1 MFRRSAVKQTT
12 DRLDILGEVPWPAR
26 GVAPRGLRTP
36 LARPRQTATT
46 LGMSE
51 RATVLIVDDHR
62 AVREELSFALDFD
75 GWKTA
80 EAADGPA
87 GLERA
92 QDPDV
97 DVVLLDV
104 KLPGMDGLEVLQQ
117 LKELR
122 PELPVVMISGHGDL
136 DTAVLA
142 VRRGAYD
149 FLQKPFESDRVL
161 LSIRNALRTSR
172 LQSENQALRAA
183 VEAEPQ
189 LLGSSEAIEAVRAM
203 VRKVAPTEVT
213 VLVTGDNG
221 TGKELVARQLH
232 CQSQRSQGPF
242 LAVNCAAIPEELAES
257 ELFGHERGA
266 FTGAQHARA
275 GAFELASGGTLFLD
289 EIGDMP
295 LAMQAK
301 LLRALQEGVVQRLGG
316 HATTEVDVR
325 VLAATNQDL
334 EQMVADKTFREDL
347 YYRLHVVRVHLPPL
361 RERPDDV
368 AVLADHFLT
377 TATRRNGL
385 GPRRLDRTAYD
396 WLRRQPWPGN
406 VRQLKNV
413 LEGTAVLAD
422 DATITA
428 DDLQATATP
437 PALGRSAEGQTDWF
451 GFARLEDFRAA
462 TEKEFLR
469 RKLIEF
475 GGNIKRT
482 AENIELQ
489 RSNLYKKLDRYG
501 LK

>member
-1 MFRRSAVKQTT
+1 MT
-12 DRLDILGEVPWPAR
+12 DP
-26 GVAPRGLRTP
+26 
-36 LARPRQTATT
+36 
-46 LGMSE
+46 
-51 RATVLIVDDHR
+51 ATVLIVDDHR
-62 AVREELSFALDFD
+62 AVREELAFALDFH
-75 GWKTA
+75 GWTTA
-80 EAADGPA
+80 EAADGPS

-104 KLPGMDGLEVLQQ
+104 KLPGMDGLEVLRQI
-117 LKELR
+117 KELR

-136 DTAVLA
+136 DTAILA

-161 LSIRNALRTSR
+161 LSIQNALRTSR
-172 LQSENQALRAA
+172 LACENEALREAVQSEQ
-183 VEAEPQ
+183 Q
-189 LLGSSEAIEAVRAM
+189 LLGSSAALEAVRAKIH
-203 VRKVAPTEVT
+203 KVAPTEVT
-213 VLVTGDNG
+213 VLITGDNG

-232 CQSQRSQGPF
+232 CQSTRSAGAF
-242 LAVNCAAIPEELAES
+242 LAVNCAAIPEDLAES
-257 ELFGHERGA
+257 ELFGHEKGA
-266 FTGAQHARA
+266 FTGAQQARA

-289 EIGDMP
+289 EVGDMP
-295 LAMQAK
+295 LPMQAK
-301 LLRALQEGVVQRLGG
+301 LLRALQEGVVQRLGSQR
-316 HATTEVDVR
+316 ATEVDVR

-334 EQMVADKTFREDL
+334 EQMVAERTFREDL
-347 YYRLHVVRVHLPPL
+347 FYRLHVVRIHLPPL
-361 RERPDDV
+361 RERADDV
-368 AVLADHFLT
+368 AALADHFLAA
-377 TATRRNGL
+377 ATRRNGL
-385 GPRRLDRTAYD
+385 GARRLHRSAYE

-413 LEGTAVLAD
+413 LEGAAVLAEQ
-422 DATITA
+422 AELQA
-428 DDLQATATP
+428 DDLEATAS
-437 PALGRSAEGQTDWF
+437 PAAVGRSAEGETDWF

-462 TEKEFLR
+462 TEREFLR